1 MTSKKVDTK
10 DSCVRVCGLKER
22 DRERHTGGQAIDR
35 EMYIPCK
42 KIEREHLIFRYKK
55 REMVKERGRERGEDK
70 RRRECPLDCE
80 RFRRITMISL

>member
-1 MTSKKVDTK
+1 L
-10 DSCVRVCGLKER
+10 CGLKEN

-35 EMYIPCK
+35 EMNIPCK
-42 KIEREHLIFRYKK
+42 KRERDLLIFRYKK
-55 REMVKERGRERGEDK
+55 REMVKERERGEYK

>member
-1 MTSKKVDTK
+1 MES
-10 DSCVRVCGLKER
+10 
-22 DRERHTGGQAIDR
+22 DRERHTGRQAIDR

-42 KIEREHLIFRYKK
+42 KRERDLLIFRYKK
-55 REMVKERGRERGEDK
+55 GEMVKERERERGEDK